1 MQIKTTLRFHF
12 TGGGRGQP
20 GLQSELDS
28 QGYTE
33 KPCLKKN
40 KTKQN
45 KTKQNKTKEN
55 KSKTQVIADV
65 GQDVEKCHGLGL
77 VGPPQSLGIRIS
89 ERWA

>member
-1 MQIKTTLRFHF
+1 MGK
-12 TGGGRGQP
+12 
-20 GLQSELDS
+20 
-28 QGYTE
+28 
-33 KPCLKKN
+33 

-45 KTKQNKTKEN
+45 KTKQN

-89 ERWA
+89 DKMGIEFHNWARCHSSRKLSFHETLCQRTASRFLNLSSKSLLEWM